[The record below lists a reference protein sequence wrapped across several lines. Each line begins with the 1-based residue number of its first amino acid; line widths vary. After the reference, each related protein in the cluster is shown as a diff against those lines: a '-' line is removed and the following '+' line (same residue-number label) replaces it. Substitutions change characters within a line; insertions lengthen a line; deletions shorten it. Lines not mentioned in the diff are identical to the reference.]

1 MLDLWEQAN
10 VDSSSGKG
18 LGLFDAALKGKKLQM
33 VACDDIGHFAAQALL
48 NQDKFEGR
56 AIQLAGDEISMDEAR
71 EAYARVEG
79 KSNWGVWKAYVCLL
93 TYL

>member
-1 MLDLWEQAN
+1 
-10 VDSSSGKG
+10 
-18 LGLFDAALKGKKLQM
+18 M

-79 KSNWGVWKAYVCLL
+79 KSNWGVWKAYVPGIALL
-93 TYL
+93 ALRESFI